1 MSLSL
6 QDESSLS
13 SEDEA
18 EMSEPAWLAADLGV
32 ASDLSP
38 PTRAERM
45 RRSPPPAAHGKEED
59 GKELIWSGT
68 PPALIVSDQWEG
80 VESFLMCLTWIAPG

>member
-1 MSLSL
+1 MSLSF

-38 PTRAERM
+38 PTRPERM
-45 RRSPPPAAHGKEED
+45 RRSPPPAAHSKEED
-59 GKELIWSGT
+59 GKIIDFIT
-68 PPALIVSDQWEG
+68 SD
-80 VESFLMCLTWIAPG
+80 P